1 MSNLATNYNNYF
13 GLTVGPAFGGT
24 VGSYSAPTGYTFG
37 VYWVRLFW
45 AARVSNVIKQLRVT
59 GTRAKCSHRRYGVA
73 DKLSADG
80 GTLRRAVRT
89 QRKAHRGEALDN
101 LAI

>member
-37 VYWVRLFW
+37 VYSSPGFLTSGLSFAQSFQGAKVVGISNP
-45 AARVSNVIKQLRVT
+45 AAFAAALTTPPLAFNSEPGYAGKL
-59 GTRAKCSHRRYGVA
+59 VA
-73 DKLSADG
+73 RINQVA
-80 GTLRRAVRT
+80 AC
-89 QRKAHRGEALDN
+89 Q
-101 LAI
+101 